1 MCGILR
7 GITYEGHIFW
17 ASDYVEA
24 NSTLCILYI
33 KQSKYD
39 VPLTLE

>member
-33 KQSKYD
+33 KQK
-39 VPLTLE
+39 PIMMCLWH